1 MQNFIVIYCL
11 FVCQFQNKLAANLIL
26 SFANDYWGSTLLN
39 VKTYLVSTLTLLIWV
54 DNSKGGLKEGE
65 GCIQTYFAIVKNK
78 LIPL

>member
-1 MQNFIVIYCL
+1 MLKAKFYSNLLSLCL
-11 FVCQFQNKLAANLIL
+11 PVSNKLAANLIL

-65 GCIQTYFAIVKNK
+65 GCIQT
-78 LIPL
+78 